1 VDVLLVGAP
10 GSGKG
15 TQAGELARALEV
27 PHVSTGDLFRSHID
41 RGTALGT
48 EARSYMAQG
57 RLVPDELTVRMV
69 ADRLAA
75 GDARPGSILDGFP
88 RTVPQAEA
96 LDRMLAGMG
105 RQVDRVI
112 VFDVPEAELLARLS
126 GRWLCRAGGHSYHTM
141 FNPPKQ
147 AGVCDVDG
155 SALYQRDDDT
165 REKAERRL
173 TDYREKTE
181 PVIEHYRRAGLVR
194 VVDGVGPID
203 DIRRRLLRAV
213 SPSDTGRGAAS

>member
-1 VDVLLVGAP
+1 MDVLLVGAP

-15 TQAGELARALEV
+15 TQAGDIARALGV
-27 PHVSTGDLFRSHID
+27 PHVSTGDLFRSHVD

-48 EARSYMAQG
+48 EAKSYMSQG

-69 ADRLAA
+69 ADRLSAA
-75 GDARPGSILDGFP
+75 DAAAGSILDGFP

-141 FNPPKQ
+141 FNPPKR
-147 AGVCDVDG
+147 AGVCDADG

-165 REKAERRL
+165 PEKAQRRL
-173 TDYREKTE
+173 ADYRQKTE
-181 PVIEHYRRAGLVR
+181 PVIDHYRRAGVVR
-194 VVDGVGPID
+194 VVDGVGSID
-203 DIRRRLLRAV
+203 DIRRRLLGAV
-213 SPSDTGRGAAS
+213 SASDTGRGAAS